1 MGASAFPQSGSTGA
15 AVQRRF
21 RYFDRL
27 VALDRRGMHLIDPWP
42 LGEALGMNQEV
53 TERVAA
59 SLADIGWIDVTE
71 RQGEERVALTVT
83 GLARR

>member
-1 MGASAFPQSGSTGA
+1 MEIVNAAS

-42 LGEALGMNQEV
+42 LGAALGMSHEE
-53 TERVAA
+53 TERVVA
-59 SLADIGWIDVTE
+59 SLAAIGWIDVAA
-71 RQGEERVALTVT
+71 RQGEERVVLTVV